1 MKDATSKSGIVVIAG
16 LGVCEGPQLNL
27 TLFFFY
33 QDESMSLPTRRERQ
47 QNDIQRKYSR
57 DTVYENREKEDVP
70 SKNIKRSS
78 SFTLTIPGI
87 PSPLQL
93 PLSPHRVSF
102 SSSYKSNRLIDPL
115 LPIEEYRPQQRFN
128 LEQ

>member
-1 MKDATSKSGIVVIAG
+1 
-16 LGVCEGPQLNL
+16 
-27 TLFFFY
+27 
-33 QDESMSLPTRRERQ
+33 MSLPTRRERQ

-70 SKNIKRSS
+70 SKNIKQSS

-115 LPIEEYRPQQRFN
+115 LPIEEYRSQQRFN
-128 LEQ
+128 LEQWEEETPWSLSGDNELLLSFDCWFALATGPRHI